1 MDLVVGKSSGLR
13 GTVKI
18 PPNKSHSQRALIMA
32 GMAEGE
38 SRIVGPAV
46 SHDWMLATEAFEMF
60 GATVTPRA
68 EEVWE
73 VTGTSGQLQTPE
85 DVINCGN
92 SGIILRFFAA
102 LATCCE
108 HYTVLTGD
116 DSLRHIRPCQPLLD
130 AINALGAW
138 GVSTKCDGH
147 APLVVRGRLRGGSTE
162 IDGMDSQPVS
172 ALLIAASLAEAPTE
186 LIVNRPGEKP
196 WVGLTLSWL
205 DRCGIEYSNDNFEK
219 YRIRGGTKW
228 KGFEVTI
235 ARDWSAALYPLAAG
249 LLTPDAQVSVAR
261 MDIEDPQPDKAVLQ
275 VLQDMGADLEIHEDQ
290 TITARSSEL
299 TGREIDCND
308 FVDQLPLLAVIATA
322 AKGETRLRNAEIC
335 RQKEC
340 DRIAETCKA
349 LAEMGAEIEELPD
362 GLVIRNSPL
371 RGTHHNSRND
381 HRMVM
386 SLAVAGMIAEGQ
398 TRITEAQCVRKTFPH
413 FADQMTGLGAYV
425 ETHG

>member
-1 MDLVVGKSSGLR
+1 MDLVVGTSSGLN
-13 GTVKI
+13 GSVKI

-32 GMAEGE
+32 GLAEGE

-60 GATVTPRA
+60 GADVTPRA
-68 EEVWE
+68 DEVWE
-73 VTGTSGQLQTPE
+73 VSGTSGQLQTPE

-108 HYTVLTGD
+108 QYTVLTGD

-138 GVSTKCDGH
+138 GASTKGDGH

-186 LIVNRPGEKP
+186 LIVHRPGEKP

-219 YRIRGGTKW
+219 YRVRGGTKW

-235 ARDWSAALYPLAAG
+235 PRDWSAALYPLAAG
-249 LLTPDAQVSVAR
+249 LITPDSRVAVTD
-261 MDIEDPQPDKAVLQ
+261 MDLQDSQPDKAVLE
-275 VLQDMGADLEIHEDQ
+275 VLKDMGADLEIEPDV
-290 TITARSSEL
+290 ITARSSEL
-299 TGREIDCND
+299 QGREIDCND
-308 FVDQLPLLAVIATA
+308 FIDQLPLLAVIATA

-349 LAEMGAEIEELPD
+349 LSDMGADVEELPD
-362 GLVIRNSPL
+362 GLVVRNSQL
-371 RGTHHNSRND
+371 RGTTQDSRRD

-386 SLAVAGMIAEGQ
+386 SLAVAGLRAQGQ
-398 TRITEAQCVRKTFPH
+398 TRILQAQCVRKTFPH
-413 FADQMTGLGAYV
+413 FGDQMLGLGAFL